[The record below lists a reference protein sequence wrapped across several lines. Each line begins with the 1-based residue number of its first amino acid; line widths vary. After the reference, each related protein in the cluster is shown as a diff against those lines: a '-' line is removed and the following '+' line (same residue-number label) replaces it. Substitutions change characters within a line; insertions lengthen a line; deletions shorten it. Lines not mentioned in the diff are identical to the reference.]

1 MIRKFIEI
9 RNVGRFRNCKP
20 RGDVTFRKLTVIFAE
35 NGRGK
40 TTLCAIFHS
49 LQTGQR
55 EFILERKTL
64 GINHPPVVKIRIDD
78 NTFTFSDNA
87 WSSTYPDILIFD
99 PLFVHQN
106 VYAGDYVD
114 HEHKKNLYRVI
125 VGARGAQLAKEI
137 DELDGKIRDINAEIR
152 DKTQTV
158 HRTIPNEMTVE
169 EYLGWEP
176 IEDVEDKISEKEAEL
191 AKRQLILERVSEI
204 QSKGL
209 LAKIELPELPVKFE
223 AVLSKQLE
231 DMVVDAEACVRRQ
244 IQIHHMGDQGES
256 WLSQGLAYVA
266 NDACPFCGQSIS
278 GNELIAAFRSYF
290 NEAYRELKQE
300 VAQLP
305 HIIDSSIGE
314 ASLAAVERMFSNN
327 SALAEFWKQFTDVSP
342 PEFHMGDIREKY
354 STLRKLALE
363 LANRKQHSPAEP
375 VIPGEDFQSA
385 YDEVKGL
392 QHLVQ
397 TYNEAVDTCNAHI
410 EEIKEAG
417 EADNDIQ
424 TLEREIENLRAR
436 KKRFEPNVVR
446 ACEEYKDALERKKEL
461 EEHKMQVRR
470 NLDRYCQEVLR
481 EYESSINGY
490 LDQFNTGFRIV
501 NIHHNYRGGTPS
513 SQFQIEINNE
523 AIDLGDPGTSQGVH
537 CFRTTLSSGDR
548 SALAFAFFLSALERD
563 PDISGKVVVL
573 DDPFTSQDRFRR
585 TCTQQI
591 IRSLAERTKQVIV
604 LSHDPHFLRFIWEGY
619 HGEVKTLQLLRSG
632 NNTVIAEWDIEVETQ
647 SQYMKNYSILLN
659 YYRERKGNPID
670 IARTIRPFLEGLLR
684 ARFPGR
690 FNPNEWLGDMIKKIR
705 ECGEQDG
712 LANAKA
718 DLEELEAINEFSRK
732 YHHDQN
738 PNADSEPLSEEEL
751 HGFVKRTLRLVG
763 GIENE

>member
-1 MIRKFIEI
+1 MIKKFIQI
-9 RNVGRFRNCKP
+9 RNVGRFRNYSS
-20 RGDVTFRKLTVIFAE
+20 RGDVTFRKLTLVFAE

-40 TTLCAIFHS
+40 TTLCAIFRS
-49 LQTGQR
+49 LQTGQP

-64 GINHPPVVKIRIDD
+64 GTDGAPIVKMRIDGEI
-78 NTFTFSDNA
+78 FTFSDEA
-87 WSSTYPDILIFD
+87 VWSNTYSDILIFD
-99 PLFVHQN
+99 PDFVHRN
-106 VYAGDYVD
+106 VYAGDYVG

-125 VGARGAQLAKEI
+125 VGEEGAKLAEKI
-137 DELDGKIRDINAEIR
+137 DRLDSEIRDISADIR
-152 DKTQTV
+152 DKKNAV
-158 HRTIPNEMTVE
+158 LRTIPNGTTIEQ
-169 EYLGWEP
+169 YLKWEP
-176 IEDVEDKISEKEAEL
+176 IADVDDQIDKKEAEL
-191 AKRQLILERVSEI
+191 TNRRRILERNSEI
-204 QSKGL
+204 QSKSFL
-209 LAKIELPELPVKFE
+209 TKIELPQLPNDFE
-223 AVLSKQLE
+223 AILTKRLE
-231 DMVVDAEACVRRQ
+231 DVVADAEMRVRQ
-244 IQIHHMGDQGES
+244 QIHTHNMGDEGES
-256 WLSQGLAYVA
+256 WLFQGLDYMA
-266 NDACPFCGQSIS
+266 NDKCPFCGQDIS
-278 GNELIAAFRSYF
+278 ENELIAAYQSYF
-290 NEAYRELKQE
+290 NDAYQELKKE
-300 VAQLP
+300 VALLP
-305 HIIDSSIGE
+305 RIIDNAIEDASISE
-314 ASLAAVERMFSNN
+314 VERVISNN
-327 SALAEFWKQFTDVSP
+327 LALVEFWKQFADVNL
-342 PEFHMGDIREKY
+342 PEFPIADIREKY
-354 STLRKLALE
+354 SKLREIALDLATK
-363 LANRKQHSPAEP
+363 KQRSPVEP
-375 VIPGEDFQSA
+375 VIPGEDFRSA
-385 YDEVKGL
+385 YDEVKRL
-392 QHLVQ
+392 QNLVQ
-397 TYNEAVDTCNAHI
+397 TYNEAVDTCNGRIQKA
-410 EEIKEAG
+410 KDAV
-417 EADNDIQ
+417 EADTDIQ
-424 TLEREIENLRAR
+424 TLQREIENLRAR
-436 KKRFEPNVVR
+436 KKRFEPDVVR
-446 ACEEYKDALERKKEL
+446 VCEEYEDALKRKKVL
-461 EEHKMQVRR
+461 EEKKVQVRR
-470 NLDRYCQEVLR
+470 QLDQYCEEVLKK
-481 EYESSINGY
+481 YESSINHY

-501 NIHHNYRGGTPS
+501 NTKHNYRGGTPS

-523 AIDLGDPGTSQGVH
+523 AINLGDPGTSPGVH

-591 IRSLAERTKQVIV
+591 IRSLAERMKQVIV

-670 IARTIRPFLEGLLR
+670 VARTIRPFLEGLLR

-763 GIENE
+763 GD

>member
-1 MIRKFIEI
+1 MIKKFIQI
-9 RNVGRFRNCKP
+9 RNVGRFRNYSS
-20 RGDVTFRKLTVIFAE
+20 RGDVTFRKLTLVFAE

-40 TTLCAIFHS
+40 TTLCAIFRS
-49 LQTGQR
+49 LQTGQP

-64 GINHPPVVKIRIDD
+64 GTDGAPIVKMRIDGEI
-78 NTFTFSDNA
+78 FTFSDEA
-87 WSSTYPDILIFD
+87 VWSNTYSDILIFD
-99 PLFVHQN
+99 PDFVHRN
-106 VYAGDYVD
+106 VYAGDYVG

-125 VGARGAQLAKEI
+125 VGEEGAKLAEKI
-137 DELDGKIRDINAEIR
+137 DRLDSEIRDISADIR
-152 DKTQTV
+152 DKKNAV
-158 HRTIPNEMTVE
+158 LRTIPNGTTIEQ
-169 EYLGWEP
+169 YLKWEP
-176 IEDVEDKISEKEAEL
+176 IADVDDQIDKKEAEL
-191 AKRQLILERVSEI
+191 TNRRRILERNSEI
-204 QSKGL
+204 QSKSF
-209 LAKIELPELPVKFE
+209 LAKIELPQLPNDFE
-223 AVLSKQLE
+223 AILTKRLE
-231 DMVVDAEACVRRQ
+231 DVVADAEMRVRQ
-244 IQIHHMGDQGES
+244 QIHTHNMGDEGEP
-256 WLSQGLAYVA
+256 WLFQGLDYIV
-266 NDACPFCGQSIS
+266 NDKCPFCGQDIS
-278 GNELIAAFRSYF
+278 ENELIAAYQSYF
-290 NEAYRELKQE
+290 NDAYQELKKE
-300 VAQLP
+300 VALLP
-305 HIIDSSIGE
+305 RIIDKAIEDASISE
-314 ASLAAVERMFSNN
+314 VERVISNN
-327 SALAEFWKQFTDVSP
+327 LALVEFWKQFADVNL
-342 PEFHMGDIREKY
+342 PEFPIADIREKY
-354 STLRKLALE
+354 SKLREIALDLATK
-363 LANRKQHSPAEP
+363 KQRSPVEP
-375 VIPGEDFQSA
+375 VIPGEDFRSA
-385 YDEVKGL
+385 YDEVKRL
-392 QHLVQ
+392 QNLVQ
-397 TYNEAVDTCNAHI
+397 TYNEAVDTCNGR
-410 EEIKEAG
+410 IKKAKDAVEV
-417 EADNDIQ
+417 DTDIQ
-424 TLEREIENLRAR
+424 TLQREIENLRAR
-436 KKRFEPNVVR
+436 KKRFEPDVVR
-446 ACEEYKDALERKKEL
+446 VCEEYEDALKRKKVL
-461 EEHKMQVRR
+461 EEKKVQVRR
-470 NLDRYCQEVLR
+470 QLDQYCEEVLKK
-481 EYESSINGY
+481 YESSINHY

-501 NIHHNYRGGTPS
+501 NTKHNYRGGTPS

-523 AIDLGDPGTSQGVH
+523 AINLGDPGTSPGVH

-591 IRSLAERTKQVIV
+591 IRSLAERMKQVIV

-670 IARTIRPFLEGLLR
+670 VARTIRPFLEGLLR

-763 GIENE
+763 GD